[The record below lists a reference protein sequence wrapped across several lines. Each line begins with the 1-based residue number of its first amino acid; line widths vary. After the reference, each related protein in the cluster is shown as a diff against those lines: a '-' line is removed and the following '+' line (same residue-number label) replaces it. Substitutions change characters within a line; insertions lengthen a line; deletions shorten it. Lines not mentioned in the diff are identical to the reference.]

1 MRSSIHISKYAIK
14 VVAYKKSGSNISV
27 SAYYTYPLPEECT
40 INGVIIDATPINEGL
55 HALKASYPESFKD
68 VSLVLDGSFV
78 YTKRITVPGKLNA
91 RMYDRVVR
99 DEFSEVA
106 SDVEN
111 LICDHFPLTA
121 NADGS
126 KQILACGV
134 ENAHVQ
140 AYLSIFDAAGIK
152 LSSVHLG
159 VQALFRFVKMRPELS
174 TTPFVLNVVD
184 DMIMLSMIFQN
195 GINVF
200 QSRSRLYGDDRQT
213 LVRSTLDGLSGMLQ
227 FNKSQNFAD
236 LTHCYYLGLSNSE
249 VDFFSFNKD
258 YPEIS
263 FSTLDIYRGATGV
276 ERLPPDAHLAY
287 LGALIPDSEHDLFH
301 CIKMLEKAKKG
312 ERPKNRF
319 IPIAA
324 CLALLIAGA
333 LVFMGIQMSNVERE
347 VRDINSYLNDPV
359 TVEKREAI
367 DALLTDTYRM
377 NDLYNAVADKKASDA
392 QQPKLS
398 RHLVDTIVGTGA
410 WTVRVTGLDFKAGAA
425 VVTVTATCSE
435 RESSNFVEMLK
446 KNPGIETV
454 NYRGYGSNAAGDYI
468 FTLDIIATGWGKEA

>member
-14 VVAYKKSGSNISV
+14 VIAYTKVGSNISV
-27 SAYYTYPLPEECT
+27 NAYHTYPLPEEC
-40 INGVIIDATPINEGL
+40 IMNGVIIDAAPINEGL
-55 HALKASYPESFKD
+55 HTLKASFPQAFKN

-99 DEFSEVA
+99 DEFSEVS

-111 LICDHFPLTA
+111 LICDHFPLNT

-126 KQILACGV
+126 KQVLACGV

-140 AYLSIFDAAGIK
+140 AYLSIFNAAEIK

-159 VQALFRFVKMRPELS
+159 VQALFSFIKMRPELS
-174 TTPFVLNVVD
+174 TVPFVLNVVD
-184 DMIMLSMIFQN
+184 DVVMLSMIFQN
-195 GINVF
+195 GVNVF
-200 QSRSRLYGDDRQT
+200 QSRSRLYGDDRSS
-213 LVRSTLDGLSGMLQ
+213 LVRSTLDGLSGIIQ

-249 VDFFSFNKD
+249 MDFFRFNND

-263 FSTLDIYRGATGV
+263 FSTLDVYRGAGT

-287 LGALIPDSEHDLFH
+287 LGALIPDSEPDLLH
-301 CIKMLEKAKKG
+301 SIKMLEKVKKD

-319 IPIAA
+319 IPIAV
-324 CLALLIAGA
+324 CLALILAGA
-333 LVFMGIQMSNVERE
+333 LTFMGIQMRNVERE
-347 VRDINSYLNDPV
+347 VSDINSYLNDPV

-367 DALLTDTYRM
+367 DAMLTDTYRM

-410 WTVRVTGLDFKAGAA
+410 WTVRVTGLDFKADAA
-425 VVTVTATCSE
+425 VVTVVATCSE
-435 RESSNFVEMLK
+435 RESANFVEMLK
-446 KNPGIETV
+446 KNPCIETV
-454 NYRGYGSNAAGDYI
+454 RYRGYGTNAAGDYV
-468 FTLDIIATGWGKEA
+468 FTLDIIATGWGKEE